1 MDERKRFFVD
11 ELKRHYEGVISGA
24 HRAEVDAYEAADSI
38 QQDARSRED
47 SKSAVEQARMASGLK
62 ERRETARKELQTLI
76 AFARRGLPGIKP
88 DSPVSLGAMVDVSI
102 EDEGESEERTLFV
115 LPVGAGTRLE
125 GPGGDGFI
133 SVVSP
138 SSPVGRALQGTRV
151 GDVVEVVVRGRDRE
165 WTVVDVC

>member
-1 MDERKRFFVD
+1 MDERKQYFVE
-11 ELKRHYEGVISGA
+11 ELKRHYESVISGA
-24 HRAEVDAYEAADSI
+24 RRAEVDAFETAESI
-38 QQDARSRED
+38 EQDARSRED

-62 ERRETARKELQTLI
+62 KRREAARKELETLI
-76 AFARRGLPGIKP
+76 AFARRGLPRVKP
-88 DSPVSLGAMVDVSI
+88 DSPISLGTMVDVSI
-102 EDEGESEERTLFV
+102 EGDEGHEERTLFV

-138 SSPVGRALQGTRV
+138 SSPVGRALQGSRA
-151 GDVVEVVVRGRDRE
+151 GDVCEVVVKGHDRE